1 MKMQTA
7 SCARLYC
14 IRSNKSNDQGGGME
28 CNAAFPDFQHKV
40 MAISSE
46 IADGLHVMF
55 GHNPCGGRVYL
66 GATVA
71 WPV

>member
-1 MKMQTA
+1 
-7 SCARLYC
+7 
-14 IRSNKSNDQGGGME
+14 ME

-46 IADGLHVMF
+46 IADGLHAMF

-66 GATVA
+66 DATVA
-71 WPV
+71 